1 MKEKTI
7 GIIGNGFV
15 GGAVLS
21 AFSTTNKMMVYDKN
35 KTNSINTLKE
45 VVQESDFIFVSVPT
59 PMRNVRG
66 GEIDLSIVS
75 QVLRDIG
82 EHSPKKDTII
92 ILKSSVVPGS
102 VEKMIKDNPELNIVY
117 NPEFL
122 REKTARLDFL
132 NPSRIVIGG
141 SLENVKEVK
150 KLFQFRFPFSKILIT
165 DVTTAQMIKYMAN
178 CFLATKVSYINEMYQ
193 VAQKLGVNWNEA
205 LEGFALDGRIGLSHI
220 TVPGPDGQLG
230 FGGKCFPK
238 DINAMIHLCQDVGVD
253 PTVLKAAWEKNL
265 EVRED
270 LDWATIKGAVSDSE

>member
-1 MKEKTI
+1 MEEKTI

-117 NPEFL
+117 SPEFL